1 MSKPDQLRRF
11 LFDKAN
17 IRGEIVQLNDVWQIM
32 EANHKYHPVIRE
44 YLGEVVAAAVL
55 LSATIKFDGGGVPF

>member
-32 EANHKYHPVIRE
+32 EANHK
-44 YLGEVVAAAVL
+44 
-55 LSATIKFDGGGVPF
+55 